1 MLQAAAAMAIFTTVV
16 LLLAIAVLL
25 VRQRLVPER
34 QVTINLNQQREL
46 QVASGDRL
54 LWTLAEQG
62 VYLPAACGG
71 RGSCG
76 QCRLRVISGGGPLL
90 PTERNHISGRE
101 AALGERLACMVTVR
115 EDLQISVPAELLE
128 ARRLPCTL
136 SSTRFLTPYMKE
148 LTLTLPPG
156 EDLNYE
162 AGDYVLLEAPPTT
175 VDFAEFEVPEHFLP
189 DWARLR
195 KLRVNIEAP
204 TVRAYSLAS
213 HPQERKT
220 VKLVVRIATPP
231 HNAPSDT
238 PPGRVSSYL
247 FSLAQGASI
256 TLSGPFGD
264 FHSRDTEREMIFIGG
279 GAGIAPMRS
288 MILDLLLGR
297 GSRRRISFWYGARS
311 LRELCFRDEF
321 EALARDHDNFSYQV
335 ALSEPHPDEQW
346 QGATGLIHQ
355 TVFETYLE
363 GHPAPEE
370 AEYYLC
376 GPPLMSSAV
385 VGMLE
390 DLGVDRD
397 SILFDDFGA

>member
-1 MLQAAAAMAIFTTVV
+1 MLQVVAAMAVFTTVV

-34 QVTINLNQQREL
+34 QVTISLNQQREL

-54 LWTLAEQG
+54 LWTLADHG

-90 PTERNHISGRE
+90 PTERNHISGRD

-115 EDLQISVPAELLE
+115 EDLQVSVPADILE

-136 SSTRFLTPYMKE
+136 RSTRFLAPYLKE
-148 LTLTLPPG
+148 LTLALPTG

-162 AGDYVLLEAPPTT
+162 AGDYVLLEAPTGEIR
-175 VDFAEFEVPEHFLP
+175 FADFEVPEPYLQ

-195 KLRVNIEAP
+195 NLRVNIEAP
-204 TVRAYSLAS
+204 TLRAYSLAS
-213 HPQERKT
+213 HPAEMKT
-220 VKLVVRIATPP
+220 VTLVVRIATPP
-231 HNAPSDT
+231 HSAPPDT
-238 PPGRVSSYL
+238 PPGRASSYL
-247 FSLAQGASI
+247 FNLRQGASI
-256 TLSGPFGD
+256 TLSGPFGS
-264 FHSRDTEREMIFIGG
+264 FHTRDTEREMIFIGG

-288 MILDLLLGR
+288 MILDLLVSR
-297 GSRRRISFWYGARS
+297 QSRRKISFWYGARS
-311 LRELCFRDEF
+311 LRELCYRDEF

-335 ALSEPHPDEQW
+335 ALSEPGPDDRW
-346 QGATGLIHQ
+346 QGPTGLIHQ
-355 TVFETYLE
+355 VVYETYLE

-376 GPPLMSSAV
+376 GPPLMSGAV

-397 SILFDDFGA
+397 SILFDDFGT